1 LNYHGRT
8 GLNSILC
15 GEALLH
21 GWLTGALV
29 SQQIAT
35 KGKFFM
41 VMFGGTILF
50 LIGIAS
56 LISLL
61 VYGYKEFKA
70 DESKTS
76 KKAVFLVLGILDTF
90 FVQVAN

>member
-1 LNYHGRT
+1 
-8 GLNSILC
+8 
-15 GEALLH
+15 
-21 GWLTGALV
+21 
-29 SQQIAT
+29 
-35 KGKFFM
+35 M

-56 LISLL
+56 LILLL

-90 FVQVAN
+90 FGTGGELIGFALIVSLAAILIGLVIMGVFH